1 MIFLDYNLYI
11 GGDMKKENFGEDTKI
26 IWTDK
31 KRYFGMPISF
41 TRYSLVEKEGSWI
54 KLFLDAGFLST
65 RHEEVLVYRIFD
77 ISVRQTLGDKIFNVG
92 SLYLYCKDESMEYF
106 NIIRVKNP
114 FKVRDIISD
123 YIEKEREEKGFRIGE
138 FHG

>member
-1 MIFLDYNLYI
+1 
-11 GGDMKKENFGEDTKI
+11 MKKENFGEDTKI